1 MHMKYVLYI
10 HPSSKDLHFQYKF
23 LIALMAFGQ
32 AIYSSLPELHSDSW
46 PCLFIRMS
54 VILPRKPEGC
64 ILQYG
69 APARLNLGTISSN
82 RTTKPLITK
91 NIF

>member
-10 HPSSKDLHFQYKF
+10 HPSSKDLHFQYNI

-32 AIYSSLPELHSDSW
+32 AIYSSLPELHSNSW

-54 VILPRKPEGC
+54 VILPHK
-64 ILQYG
+64 
-69 APARLNLGTISSN
+69 PARLNLGTKSSN